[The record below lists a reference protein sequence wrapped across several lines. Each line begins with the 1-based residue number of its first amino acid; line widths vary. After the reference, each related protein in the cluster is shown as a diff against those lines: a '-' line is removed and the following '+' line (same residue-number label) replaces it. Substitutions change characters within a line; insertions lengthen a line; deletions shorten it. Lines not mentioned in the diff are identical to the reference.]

1 MRVYLPFCFPLAVF
15 CPFSLRSQGTHSTV
29 HFAYARAYI
38 SHTYRSVWH
47 HKYFS
52 MIENEGKHFLF
63 QIMIITNGS
72 ELGIALLFKIYFS
85 DANVNLKKKNHAD

>member
-1 MRVYLPFCFPLAVF
+1 
-15 CPFSLRSQGTHSTV
+15 
-29 HFAYARAYI
+29 
-38 SHTYRSVWH
+38 
-47 HKYFS
+47 

-85 DANVNLKKKNHAD
+85 DANVNLKKKPRWLISIGKANEKFPYVKNE